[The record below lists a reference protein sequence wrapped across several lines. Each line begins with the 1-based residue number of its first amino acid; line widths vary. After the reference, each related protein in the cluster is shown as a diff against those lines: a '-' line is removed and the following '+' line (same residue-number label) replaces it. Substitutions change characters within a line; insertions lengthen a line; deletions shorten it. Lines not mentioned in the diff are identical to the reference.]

1 MSPIRRSID
10 AVKRDLASVRNKG
23 SFARH
28 AMQAFS
34 GVALITLSQLVLT
47 PIIARIYGPE
57 SYSIYGLFLALASNF
72 ALIAELGYTSAYVL
86 PREEEGFLNLV
97 RINLSAL
104 GVIVLLLVPICLAKD
119 LVYQLIPDWSILG
132 KWIYL
137 LPIGVLITSLP
148 ILMTHWLTRAKAFGR
163 SAYLGGA
170 TNVGLRL
177 FNVGYGTAMH
187 GQAGGLILG
196 EVIVRSLSLVLY
208 VRSLVPHG
216 IKRLGQRWSR
226 SDMWRTALEFK
237 RYPLF
242 IFPEKWVSLM
252 GMQAPIYL
260 LVASQTLVGKYTMAS
275 ALLLMPLRLLGYS
288 FSNVYLQKANESW
301 QKGPAELG
309 RVTWGLFQ
317 RLLLFGALPFA
328 ILTVF
333 GDLIFSFFL
342 GARWVEAGVMASL
355 LGPFFFM
362 RLLSEPIFTVL
373 NVVRK
378 EHLMIQFQSVLLL
391 VRWGAMLAV
400 LYTTDDP
407 VLALA
412 AFCVVSTIGQ
422 VVITA
427 MLLHHAHASWTAG
440 LLRALS
446 VELACVAL
454 MMGLRF
460 AVIGTWGPSF
470 TVHL

>member
-1 MSPIRRSID
+1 M
-10 AVKRDLASVRNKG
+10 KRDLASVRHKG

-47 PIIARIYGPE
+47 PIIARIYGPA

-86 PREEEGFLNLV
+86 PRDDDGFLNLV
-97 RINLSAL
+97 RINLTAL
-104 GVIVLLLVPICLAKD
+104 GVIVALLVPICLAKD
-119 LVYQLIPDWSILG
+119 LVYQLIPDWSMLG
-132 KWIYL
+132 NWIYL
-137 LPIGVLITSLP
+137 LPVGVLITSLP
-148 ILMTHWLTRAKAFGR
+148 ILMTHWLTRVKAFGR

-170 TNVGLRL
+170 TNIGLRL
-177 FNVGYGTAMH
+177 FNVGYGTAAH
-187 GQAGGLILG
+187 GQTGGLILG
-196 EVIVRSLSLVLY
+196 EVIMRTLSLGLY
-208 VRSLVPHG
+208 IRTLIPHG
-216 IKRLGQRWSR
+216 IKRTLNGWSR
-226 SDMWRTALEFK
+226 SSMWRTAQEYK

-260 LVASQTLVGKYTMAS
+260 LVASPTLVGKYTMAS

-317 RLLLFGALPFA
+317 RLLLFGAVPFA
-328 ILTVF
+328 VLTVF

-342 GARWVEAGVMASL
+342 GAQWTGSGVMASL

-391 VRWGAMLAV
+391 VRWGSMLAV
-400 LYTTDDP
+400 LYATGDP

-412 AFCVVSTIGQ
+412 AFCVVSTVGQ
-422 VVITA
+422 IVITA
-427 MLLHHAHASWTAG
+427 ILLHYAHSSWTKG
-440 LLRALS
+440 LVRALA

-460 AVIGTWGPSF
+460 MFLGTWAPSLNIH
-470 TVHL
+470 T

>member
-34 GVALITLSQLVLT
+34 GIALITLSQLVLT

-72 ALIAELGYTSAYVL
+72 ALIAELGFTSAYVL
-86 PREEEGFLNLV
+86 PREEESFLDLV
-97 RINLSAL
+97 RINLSTL

-119 LVYQLIPDWSILG
+119 LVYQLIPDWSMLG
-132 KWIYL
+132 NWIYL
-137 LPIGVLITSLP
+137 LPVGVLITELP
-148 ILMTHWLTRAKAFGR
+148 ILMGHWLTRVKAFGR
-163 SAYLGGA
+163 SAYIGGA
-170 TNVGLRL
+170 TNIGLRV
-177 FNVGYGTAMH
+177 FNVGYGTMNH
-187 GQAGGLILG
+187 GQTGGLILG
-196 EVIVRSLSLVLY
+196 EVIVRTLALGLY
-208 VRSLVPHG
+208 IRSLVPHG
-216 IKRLGQRWSR
+216 IKRTLAGWSR
-226 SDMWRTALEFK
+226 SSMWRTAKEYQ

-260 LVASQTLVGKYTMAS
+260 LVASPTLVGKYTMAS

-301 QKGPAELG
+301 HKGPAELG

-317 RLLLFGALPFA
+317 RLLLIGALPFA
-328 ILTVF
+328 VLTVF

-342 GARWVEAGVMASL
+342 GAEWTESGVMAAL

-362 RLLSEPIFTVL
+362 RLISEPIVGVL

-378 EHLMIQFQSVLLL
+378 EHLMIQFQSALL
-391 VRWGAMLAV
+391 VLRWGVMLAV
-400 LYTTDDP
+400 LHSTNDP

-412 AFCVVSTIGQ
+412 AFCVLSTVGQ
-422 VVITA
+422 IIITA
-427 MLLHHAHASWTAG
+427 SLLYYAHSSWTKG
-440 LLRALS
+440 LARALAA
-446 VELACVAL
+446 ELGCVAL
-454 MMGLRF
+454 MMIIRF
-460 AVIGTWGPSF
+460 AILGTWAPALNIH
-470 TVHL
+470 V